1 MNAPAD
7 VMWPPC
13 SPDSYRDEEGCSTSL
28 VRFFRSVFYFTILFE
43 LFCFACSCSHFA
55 CVLPTLCPRH
65 AHAVPTRCPR
75 GAHAVPTQRPHFA
88 HTTPTPAWVWCGLVP
103 NNVRTMCAK
112 NKSAPH
118 DPILRNHE
126 ESAESVQN

>member
-55 CVLPTLCPRH
+55 CVTLALCLRHAHSLPASCPQLACVVPTLCLSPAHTLPESCPRF
-65 AHAVPTRCPR
+65 AHA
-75 GAHAVPTQRPHFA
+75 
-88 HTTPTPAWVWCGLVP
+88 TPTPAWARCGRSVDLS
-103 NNVRTMCAK
+103 RTMSEQCAVK
-112 NKSAPH
+112 VKAH
-118 DPILRNHE
+118 RMI
-126 ESAESVQN
+126 